1 MSRFMRRLINELYPG
16 TFPAKRVSPELQAQL
31 RRTGQGLA
39 RFRGW
44 ERGRIGSLERRVH
57 GALIHAEHHKLAPV
71 STGWILRQV
80 YLGLGGRKAKGPDPK
95 LEHWMY
101 KEIRRACETYAVRF
115 ARGIGRGSPI
125 LWKLKEGDATYA
137 AVIRKRKAQA
147 YARRRRQFPP
157 RAGQ

>member
-16 TFPAKRVSPELQAQL
+16 TFPAKRISPELQAQL

-39 RFRGW
+39 RYKPW
-44 ERGRIGSLERRVH
+44 ARGRIGSLEHRVH
-57 GALIHAEHHKLAPV
+57 GALIHAEHHKLSPV

-80 YLGLGGRKAKGPDPK
+80 YLGIGGRKAKGPDSK

-101 KEIRRACETYAVRF
+101 KEVRRACETYAVRF

-125 LWKLKEGDATYA
+125 LWRLKPDDATFA
-137 AVIRKRKAQA
+137 HIIRKRKAAA
-147 YARRRRQFPP
+147 YARRKRK
-157 RAGQ
+157 ASA

>member
-39 RFRGW
+39 RFNPW
-44 ERGRIGSLERRVH
+44 ARGRIGSLERRVH
-57 GALIHAEHHKLAPV
+57 GALILAEHDKIGPV

-80 YLGLGGRKAKGPDPK
+80 YLGLGGRKTKALGADAK

-101 KEIRRACETYAVRF
+101 KEVRRACETYAVRF
-115 ARGIGRGSPI
+115 ARGISDRRARGSTR
-125 LWKLKEGDATYA
+125 L
-137 AVIRKRKAQA
+137 
-147 YARRRRQFPP
+147 
-157 RAGQ
+157 RAMVREVSK